1 MEVLTREDRGI
12 YGQFGFEAASCHCLK
27 AKVNIALLPD
37 DPEGQVE
44 N

>member
-12 YGQFGFEAASCHCLK
+12 YGQFGFRTGSYHCLE
-27 AKVNIALLPD
+27 AKVNIAFLPGH
-37 DPEGQVE
+37 PEGQVK